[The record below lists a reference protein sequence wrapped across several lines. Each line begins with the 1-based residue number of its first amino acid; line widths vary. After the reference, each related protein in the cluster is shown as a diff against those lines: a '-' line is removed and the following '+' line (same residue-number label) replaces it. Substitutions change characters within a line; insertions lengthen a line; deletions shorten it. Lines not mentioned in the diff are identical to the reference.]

1 MSSTPE
7 ATSDGTT
14 AEAPAGYTL
23 VPPPGWDMI
32 PLREGTSEAIKRIV
46 DGSVRELPADIPRDD
61 VTKARL
67 ELIKRLKKVARQAR
81 ETRAMDLHLPVERI
95 DGVALPASFIISEP
109 LSAPA
114 LGMDAA
120 MVLSS
125 LRPDASQREEV
136 VIDGATG
143 FRVDGVAQPDS
154 ARDVEHPSRRVEY
167 ILRIP
172 NSATPKWLTV
182 SFSTIADGRP
192 DSEMAEI
199 LVELFDAVMTTFRW
213 SYA

>member
-1 MSSTPE
+1 MSSTAE
-7 ATSDGTT
+7 SISGET
-14 AEAPAGYTL
+14 ARDAPTGYTL

-32 PLREGTSEAIKRIV
+32 PLRQGTSEAIKRIV

-61 VTKARL
+61 LTKARL

-81 ETRAMDLHLPVERI
+81 AARAMDLHLPVERI

-109 LSAPA
+109 LPAPA
-114 LGMDAA
+114 VGMDAG

-125 LRPDASQREEV
+125 LRPDASQSEEV
-136 VIDGATG
+136 TIDGAAG
-143 FRVDGVAQPDS
+143 FRVDGVAQPDT
-154 ARDVEHPSRRVEY
+154 AREVEHPSRRVEY
-167 ILRIP
+167 LLQIP
-172 NSATPKWLTV
+172 GSAVPQWLTI